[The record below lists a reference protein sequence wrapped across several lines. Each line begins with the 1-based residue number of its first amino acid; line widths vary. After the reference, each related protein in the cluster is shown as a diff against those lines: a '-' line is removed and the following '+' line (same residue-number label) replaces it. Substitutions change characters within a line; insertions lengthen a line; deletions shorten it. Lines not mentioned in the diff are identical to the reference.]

1 MGYDFGAKV
10 GKLSGM
16 SRRMGIMLYFCAVM
30 KHKTKKIRLLVWTLF
45 LFAGQLFAQEYPR
58 VLFIGNSYTAVNDLP
73 QMVADIAQSMGESM
87 EYRSNTPG
95 GCTFEM
101 HCHNQSM
108 NLICEGGWD
117 FVVVQEQSQLPAFPM
132 DSVELYVFPFA
143 QQLVDSIYAHNPCA
157 EPMFYMTWGRKN
169 GDTEFGYPPM
179 DTYEGMD
186 SLLYARYMRMGED
199 NDASVCPVG
208 RVWHYLRDH
217 NAEIELYMM
226 DESHPSLAGSYAAAC
241 AFYTMFF
248 SRDPD
253 SISHNAGLDENV
265 ARAIRFAAHEV
276 VYDSLWKWQRPMP
289 KADFVVD
296 SVDFLNVRFVSKA
309 KFFQEQE
316 WDFGD
321 GETMQTNDTMVWHT
335 FPESGIYFVNQVVS
349 RHCMTDTKPWFV
361 QVEAPSVSIAEK
373 DNLSTISISPN
384 PTKDEVVLHLPE
396 GMVAEVVL
404 YSIDGREMWRKE
416 MENPCNTIALQGFS
430 SGLYVL
436 KVITA
441 QGTVLRRLVKR

>member
-1 MGYDFGAKV
+1 M
-10 GKLSGM
+10 
-16 SRRMGIMLYFCAVM
+16 
-30 KHKTKKIRLLVWTLF
+30 
-45 LFAGQLFAQEYPR
+45 
-58 VLFIGNSYTAVNDLP
+58 LFIGNSYTQANSLP
-73 QMVADIAQSMGESM
+73 QMVTNIAQSMGESL

-101 HCHNQSM
+101 HCSNQSM

-117 FVVVQEQSQLPAFPM
+117 FVVMQEQSQLPAFPM

-143 QQLVDSIYAHNPCA
+143 QQLVDSIYANNPCA
-157 EPMFYMTWGRKN
+157 EPMFFMTWGRKN

-186 SLLYARYMRMGED
+186 SLLYAHYMQMGED

-217 NAEIELYMM
+217 NAEIELYMS
-226 DESHPSLAGSYAAAC
+226 DESHPSLAGTYAAAC

-248 SRDPD
+248 GRDPD

-276 VYDSLWKWQRPMP
+276 VYDSLWKWQRSLPQ
-289 KADFVVD
+289 AGFVVD
-296 SVDFLNVRFVSKA
+296 SVDFLNVCFVSKA
-309 KFFQEQE
+309 ELFEEQE

-321 GETMQTNDTMVWHT
+321 GEILQTNDTIVWHT
-335 FPESGIYFVNQVVS
+335 FPESRIYLVKQIVN
-349 RHCMTDTKPWFV
+349 RHCMVDSTMRLLR
-361 QVEAPSVSIAEK
+361 VESPSVGITEK
-373 DNLSTISISPN
+373 EDLSEISISPN
-384 PTKDEVVLHLPE
+384 PAKDEVVLHLPE
-396 GMVAEVVL
+396 EMVAEVVL
-404 YSIDGREMWRKE
+404 YNVDGREVWRQNMK
-416 MENPCNTIALQGFS
+416 NPRNTIALHGFP

-436 KVITA
+436 KVVTA
-441 QGTVLRRLVKR
+441 EGAVFRRIVKR

>member
-1 MGYDFGAKV
+1 
-10 GKLSGM
+10 
-16 SRRMGIMLYFCAVM
+16 MLYFCSFM
-30 KHKTKKIRLLVWTLF
+30 RQKTRKTLLLTWILE
-45 LFAGQLFAQEYPR
+45 LFAGPMFAQEHPR
-58 VLFIGNSYTAVNDLP
+58 VLFIGNSYTQANNLP
-73 QMVADIAQSMGESM
+73 QMVSDIAQSMGEGM

-108 NLICEGGWD
+108 SWICEGGWD
-117 FVVVQEQSQLPAFPM
+117 FVVMQEQSQLPAFPM

-157 EPMFYMTWGRKN
+157 EPMFFMTWGRKN

-186 SLLYARYMRMGED
+186 SLLYARYMQMGED

-217 NAEIELYMM
+217 NAEIELYTM

-241 AFYTMFF
+241 VFYTMFF

-253 SISHNAGLDENV
+253 SISHNAGLDATA
-265 ARAIRFAAHEV
+265 ARAIRSAVHEV
-276 VYDSLWKWQRPMP
+276 VYDSLWKWQRPLP
-289 KADFVVD
+289 KAGFAVD

-309 KFFQEQE
+309 KHFQEQE
-316 WDFGD
+316 WIFSD
-321 GETMQTNDTMVWHT
+321 GETIQTNDTVVWHT
-335 FPESGIYFVNQVVS
+335 FPESGIYLVKQVVS
-349 RHCMTDTKPWFV
+349 RHCMADSSMRLLR
-361 QVEAPSVSIAEK
+361 VEASSVGVVEGN
-373 DNLSTISISPN
+373 DLSAISISPN
-384 PTKDEVVLHLPE
+384 PAKDEVMLHLPE
-396 GMVAEVVL
+396 GMMAEVVL
-404 YSIDGREMWRKE
+404 YGIDGREMWRKE
-416 MENPCNTIALQGFS
+416 KENPCNIIALQGFP

-441 QGTVLRRLVKR
+441 QGTVLKRIVKQ